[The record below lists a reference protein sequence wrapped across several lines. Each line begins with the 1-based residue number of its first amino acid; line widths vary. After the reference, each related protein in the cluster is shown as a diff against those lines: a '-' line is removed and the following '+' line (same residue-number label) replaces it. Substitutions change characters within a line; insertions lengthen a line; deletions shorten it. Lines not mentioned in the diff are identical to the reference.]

1 MNDGLTLAGLIIMVM
16 SVGSVL
22 ALVTYCL
29 YRVLTLP
36 PMEVEEHLKE
46 ITDIDTKDTTDAD

>member
-22 ALVTYCL
+22 TLVTYCL

-36 PMEVEEHLKE
+36 SMEVEEHLKG